1 MEITEITRRDIVENV
16 DWEQY
21 SWHGRLPEIDFLNR
35 LYTLENLPSTDSRF
49 ENAQSDIWQ
58 HRINNDDWEND
69 WIFYDDRF
77 RLNDYQDSSYFL
89 NFLCETL
96 HPIVRH
102 FDEVQKILEI
112 YNKYLMLD
120 GCKLLPQE
128 YISSR
133 PIFQYIPCEKSSII
147 PASLKLE
154 YQIDELIRVVAITFA
169 NEGDTDIVAILVDS
183 DPYIELN
190 NKSQEKILKLE
201 VPLYIYGKFK
211 ERSNI
216 GDYESKI
223 HVVVKD
229 IVNRTFNENV
239 NGVTITPKL
248 ESKPEWRKDAWQW
261 LFGESGKINNQG
273 RVRSD
278 NIASR
283 KCDGLLF
290 RSPPEI
296 NLYKALQTQEITFA
310 PLPVFVRGGCN
321 RKRIEPDFVIVREGV
336 FMIVEVDGDTF
347 HTESPAKAHERT
359 EMLHGEGVYVERVQA
374 KDCMTEEKAIA
385 CAEKILQRLKQIKRS
400 R

>member
-190 NKSQEKILKLE
+190 NKSQEKN
-201 VPLYIYGKFK
+201 
-211 ERSNI
+211 SQ
-216 GDYESKI
+216 
-223 HVVVKD
+223 
-229 IVNRTFNENV
+229 
-239 NGVTITPKL
+239 
-248 ESKPEWRKDAWQW
+248 A
-261 LFGESGKINNQG
+261 
-273 RVRSD
+273 
-278 NIASR
+278 
-283 KCDGLLF
+283 
-290 RSPPEI
+290 RSP
-296 NLYKALQTQEITFA
+296 
-310 PLPVFVRGGCN
+310 
-321 RKRIEPDFVIVREGV
+321 
-336 FMIVEVDGDTF
+336 
-347 HTESPAKAHERT
+347 
-359 EMLHGEGVYVERVQA
+359 
-374 KDCMTEEKAIA
+374 AIHIW
-385 CAEKILQRLKQIKRS
+385 KI
-400 R
+400 